1 MPPRIRFA
9 GPISQA
15 VSGIRQGAQV
25 KFEADE
31 EERLRKHRMALAQLA
46 EKRRQANLQAQVAA
60 MRERGATGR
69 QQMAGQQRM
78 MQQHAM
84 AAREKSNDE
93 REMEQ
98 DQQRHQLD
106 KKLENFKLTAKQ

>member
-9 GPISQA
+9 GPVAQA

-46 EKRRQANLQAQVAA
+46 EKRRQANMQAQVAA

-78 MQQHAM
+78 TQAAMQQHAM

-93 REMEQ
+93 RAMEQ
-98 DQQRHQLD
+98 EQ
-106 KKLENFKLTAKQ
+106 

>member
-9 GPISQA
+9 GPVAQA
-15 VSGIRQGAQV
+15 VAGIRQGAQV

-46 EKRRQANLQAQVAA
+46 EKRRQANLQAGVAA

-69 QQMAGQQRM
+69 QRMAGQQRM
-78 MQQHAM
+78 M
-84 AAREKSNDE
+84 EG
-93 REMEQ
+93 
-98 DQQRHQLD
+98 QQRMMEGNGAGAAATSTRPAVRELQ
-106 KKLENFKLTAKQ
+106 AY